1 MEEDPS
7 AYRRTLPEKLARMEV
22 ASKSCRPRYN
32 VCYYSDCARHNTR
45 YFIAMIV
52 SFKGI
57 SPTTDPDGD
66 DVNGY
71 NLVRSTREAF
81 AFAVLKALVRDVF
94 KRPIPTLPFAEVGPS
109 LMGSPNTA
117 TARYVSAI
125 IKYFQVIVILASRE
139 HAPLRWARS
148 PARAVPIELWRKMHK
163 MLI

>member
-1 MEEDPS
+1 MDEDP
-7 AYRRTLPEKLARMEV
+7 AGFRRTLAEKLARMEV

-32 VCYYSDCARHNTR
+32 VCYYSDCARYNTR
-45 YFIAMIV
+45 YFIAIIV
-52 SFKGI
+52 SFKDI

-71 NLVRSTREAF
+71 NLCRFTREAA

-94 KRPIPTLPFAEVGPS
+94 KRPVPSLPFAEVGPS
-109 LMGSPNTA
+109 LMGGHNTA
-117 TARYVSAI
+117 TSRYVSAM

-139 HAPLRWARS
+139 HAPLRWVRS
-148 PARAVPIELWRKMHK
+148 TARAVPIELWMRMHK